1 MWPFLRRAKKSDD
14 PASTFLSP
22 EDHHRPRP
30 MKFARL
36 AEDMGDFRDLK
47 RHDTAL
53 KFWLPE
59 PAAEA
64 LKEIAGRNG
73 ESMSEML
80 RQFLAMYCY
89 GVYAYQ
95 VMNDKIPGLFKTQD
109 DGIRFSEAPFEPPPG
124 KKRVDTYWVPEL
136 GKNIA
141 PIKAWI
147 PERMRDDLQVLA
159 DHVDIPLSQYVR
171 EIVIS
176 RLLGHGTLPKRP
188 EMLTAEPLPSVEDW
202 CEGRDI
208 PLRQVDEAEY
218 FHWQWG
224 EGKRCT
230 EWVDE

>member
-1 MWPFLRRAKKSDD
+1 MWSFFRRAKKTDE
-14 PASTFLSP
+14 PAPESVPP
-22 EDHHRPRP
+22 EDNRRRP
-30 MKFARL
+30 MKFAQL
-36 AEDMGDFRDLK
+36 VEGMGDFRDLK
-47 RHDTAL
+47 HHDTAL

-59 PAAEA
+59 PAADA
-64 LKEIAGRNG
+64 LQEIAGRNG
-73 ESMSEML
+73 DSMSEML
-80 RQFLAMYCY
+80 RQFLAMHCY
-89 GVYAYQ
+89 GVYAFL
-95 VMNDKIPGLFKTQD
+95 VMNDTIPGLFRD
-109 DGIRFSEAPFEPPPG
+109 VVIRYSLASSEPPPG

-147 PERMRDDLQVLA
+147 PKRMHGDLQVLA
-159 DHVDIPLSQYVR
+159 NHVGIPLSQYVR

-176 RLLGHGTLPKRP
+176 RFLGHGTLPKRP

-218 FHWQWG
+218 LHWQWG

-230 EWVDE
+230 KWVDE